1 MKRTA
6 VVVAILML
14 LLGSRCLA
22 KNKVIEEPYAVDSN
36 VVNQPTE
43 HKTIDPLSVRVLYL
57 IMLKGNTSLA
67 TATGFVVQEGKTNY
81 LITNWHVLAGRH
93 PATNKATYPTG
104 ATPTHIMIWH
114 NGPKLG
120 TWVRS
125 VESLYDKKGKKRWLE
140 HKQGQKVDAV
150 ALPLQ
155 DTNKDI
161 KIYPLDL
168 SMAKHDMQTY
178 VSMNVSIIGYP
189 LGFAGPGLFP
199 IWKTGHIASEPDLD
213 YNNEPLFLIDATT
226 RGGMSGS
233 PVVARQAGG
242 YLTRGGDKVL
252 STGIAT
258 RFLGIYSGR
267 LPGDS
272 EIGRVWRPK
281 LISEILTQSK

>member
-1 MKRTA
+1 MKKTNLVTIGLA
-6 VVVAILML
+6 L
-14 LLGSRCLA
+14 LLSCHCFA
-22 KNKVIEEPYAVDSN
+22 KDKVPDEPYAVDAN
-36 VVNQPTE
+36 MVNQPAQ

-57 IMLKGNTSLA
+57 ILLKGNSPLV
-67 TATGFVVQEGKTNY
+67 TATGFVVQKEKTNY
-81 LITNWHVLAGRH
+81 LITNWHVLTGRH
-93 PATNKATYPTG
+93 PATNRPTNPTE

-125 VESLYDKKGKKRWLE
+125 IESLYDKKGKKRWLE
-140 HKQGQKVDAV
+140 HKQGQKVDVV

-155 DTNKDI
+155 STHKDARL
-161 KIYPLDL
+161 YPLDL
-168 SMAKHDMQTY
+168 SMADHDMQSY
-178 VSMNVSIIGYP
+178 VAMNVSIIGYP

-213 YNNEPLFLIDATT
+213 YNKEPLFLIDATT

-233 PVVARQAGG
+233 PVVARQAGA
-242 YLTRGGDKVL
+242 YLTRGGDIVL
-252 STGIAT
+252 STGIST

-281 LISEILTQSK
+281 LVSEILNQKQ

>member
-1 MKRTA
+1 MNRT
-6 VVVAILML
+6 VVLMAILML
-14 LLGSRCLA
+14 LFGSACLA
-22 KNKVIEEPYAVDSN
+22 EKKVLNEPYVVDAN
-36 VVNQPTE
+36 VVNQPTQN
-43 HKTIDPLSVRVLYL
+43 KTIDPLSVRVLYL
-57 IMLKGNTSLA
+57 ITLKENTPLA
-67 TATGFVVQEGKTNY
+67 TATGFVVQEGQTNY
-81 LITNWHVLAGRH
+81 LITNWHVLMGRH
-93 PATNKATYPTG
+93 PATNKATHPTG
-104 ATPTHIMIWH
+104 AIPTHILIWH

-125 VESLYDKKGKKRWLE
+125 VESLYDEKGKRRWLE
-140 HKQGQKVDAV
+140 HKQGQKVDVV

-155 DTNKDI
+155 DSNKDL
-161 KIYPLDL
+161 KIYPLDM
-168 SMAKHDMQTY
+168 SMAEHDMQIY

-189 LGFAGPGLFP
+189 LGFAGPGLLP

-242 YLTRGGDKVL
+242 YLTRGGDKVFT
-252 STGIAT
+252 TGIAT

-281 LISEILTQSK
+281 LISEIFSEKK